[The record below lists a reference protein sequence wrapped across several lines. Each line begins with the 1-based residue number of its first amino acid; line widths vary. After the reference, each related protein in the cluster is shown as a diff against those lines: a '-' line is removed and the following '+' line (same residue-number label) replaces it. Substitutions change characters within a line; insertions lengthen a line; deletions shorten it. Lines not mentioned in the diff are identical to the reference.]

1 MTSKTTTK
9 PTMKPATK
17 THRSPEAIEGNIHQ
31 LAGVINELRPL
42 AERFAKLASAAAAM
56 QQAEQQV
63 QELRAELE
71 ESKAHILR
79 TGADALRVISIRK
92 ADPKLE
98 DGPLVSTVA
107 EIEQDQY
114 SQDYGRPVPVRRT
127 VPLHG
132 LNPAE
137 QMAVLESDKLPFYV
151 LKLAATPVEALSK
164 WQAAYRRGYL
174 TD

>member
-1 MTSKTTTK
+1 MSVSKAKAAKATTK
-9 PTMKPATK
+9 TY
-17 THRSPEAIEGNIHQ
+17 RSPDAIEGNIHQ
-31 LAGVINELRPL
+31 LAGVINDLRPL
-42 AERFAKLASAAAAM
+42 AEQFERLRTAAEMM
-56 QQAEQQV
+56 QRAEMQA

-71 ESKAHILR
+71 ESKAHILC
-79 TGADALRVISIRK
+79 TQAAALRILSVHK

>member
-1 MTSKTTTK
+1 MSVSKTTKTAK
-9 PTMKPATK
+9 AATK
-17 THRSPEAIEGNIHQ
+17 THRSPEAIEGSIHQ

-42 AERFAKLASAAAAM
+42 AEQFEKLRTAAENMQAAQ
-56 QQAEQQV
+56 QQA

-71 ESKAHILR
+71 ESKAYILR
-79 TGADALRVISIRK
+79 TQADALRILGVRK

-98 DGPLVSTVA
+98 DVPLVSTVA

-127 VPLHG
+127 VQLHS

-137 QMAVLESDKLPFYV
+137 QMAVLESDKLPRYV
-151 LKLAATPVEALSK
+151 LKLAATPAEALAK

>member
-9 PTMKPATK
+9 PTTK
-17 THRSPEAIEGNIHQ
+17 SITKIHRSPEAIEGHIAQ
-31 LAGVINELRPL
+31 LGARINELRPV
-42 AERFAKLASAAAAM
+42 AEQFAKMAAAADAM
-56 QQAEQQV
+56 QQALQQV

-71 ESKAHILR
+71 ESKAHLLR
-79 TGADALRVISIRK
+79 TQADTLRVLSVRK

-107 EIEQDQY
+107 DIEQDQY

-127 VPLHG
+127 VPLHS

-137 QMAVLESDKLPFYV
+137 QMAVLESDKLPPYV
-151 LKLAATPVEALSK
+151 LKLAATPAEALAK